1 MNTRAT
7 LELDSGAIPSSVR
20 LNVSAGTAFCGS
32 CAALLPDVVADAV
45 QVKAKKI
52 EMIIVASIVFF
63 MLENLLF
70 SQQTRMSGT
79 CIWLI
84 FRAFVVFSGNSA
96 LVANCVYK
104 RNFQGHTIKIE
115 IKSIH

>member
-1 MNTRAT
+1 MEVTDDAPALLAAACALALLDDVLENAIAIP
-7 LELDSGAIPSSVR
+7 ELDRGAIPSSVR
-20 LNVSAGTAFCGS
+20 LNVSVGTVVCGS

-70 SQQTRMSGT
+70 PQ
-79 CIWLI
+79 
-84 FRAFVVFSGNSA
+84 
-96 LVANCVYK
+96 
-104 RNFQGHTIKIE
+104 
-115 IKSIH
+115 

>member
-7 LELDSGAIPSSVR
+7 LELECGAIPSSVR
-20 LNVSAGTAFCGS
+20 LNVSVGTAFCGS
-32 CAALLPDVVADAV
+32 CATLLPDVVADAV

-70 SQQTRMSGT
+70 SPTDQNVGDMHLAYFQSFCRIFWKQCTSRKLRLQTK
-79 CIWLI
+79 
-84 FRAFVVFSGNSA
+84 FSKGI
-96 LVANCVYK
+96 
-104 RNFQGHTIKIE
+104 Q
-115 IKSIH
+115 